1 MEKRLH
7 VLNSDKPRQFLEKK
21 VAEYQLQM
29 QEAENKLEAFRQKHQ
44 VFAITEQKSQLIQ
57 QRSALDNT
65 IKAGQAQSKE
75 LQQKL
80 ISLETQM
87 RQVPQTLPA
96 ESGVKTQNDAE
107 TQLLALQRKEQELL
121 TKYREDTPF
130 VQSVRSEIRLVQEFL
145 ARQQKDTGGRMAN
158 DLHQTVQ
165 KDIITTRA
173 DLSALD
179 VKIAEFKRQLAEV
192 DKDTQSIDLLEKSY
206 NELQRDLDNNI
217 KSYQTYAQKLEE
229 TRISEDLDKQ
239 VLGSIS
245 IIDKAENRHCFPRE
259 RKRDSL
265 SFWLR
270 VLFWGWGPAWGWP
283 LCWKPSARAWE
294 RPQKAEKLLDLPV
307 LTAISYQK

>member
-1 MEKRLH
+1 
-7 VLNSDKPRQFLEKK
+7 
-21 VAEYQLQM
+21 
-29 QEAENKLEAFRQKHQ
+29 
-44 VFAITEQKSQLIQ
+44 VFAITEQKSQLIL

-107 TQLLALQRKEQELL
+107 TQLLVLQRKEQDLL

-130 VQSVRSEIRLVQEFL
+130 IEGVRSEIRLVKEFL
-145 ARQQKDTGGRMAN
+145 ARQQKDTGGRIAN

-179 VKIAEFKRQLAEV
+179 VKIAEFKRQLTEI
-192 DKDTQSIDLLEKSY
+192 DKATQSIDLLEKSH

-245 IIDKAENRHCFPRE
+245 VIDKAEPPMFPE
-259 RKRDSL
+259 GKKKGL
-265 SFWLR
+265 LVFLAAGAFLGLGAGLGLAFVLETLR
-270 VLFWGWGPAWGWP
+270 QGMGT
-283 LCWKPSARAWE
+283 
-294 RPQKAEKLLDLPV
+294 PQKAEKLLDLPV